1 MPNFKSEFMN
11 LISER
16 GFIHQSTDPASL
28 DKTAKTPGAI
38 KAYIGFDCTAKS
50 LHVGSLLSIMAL
62 RHLQKSG
69 HKPIVLLGNGT
80 TKIGDPSGKDESRSL
95 LTDDDITKNMRSIQK
110 VFKKFLLFGDGP
122 TDAMMITN
130 GDWLNNLNYIKFL
143 RDFGS
148 HFTINRMLTFDSVKL
163 RLEREHPL
171 SFLEFNYMILQAYDF
186 YRLYHD
192 YDCNLQM
199 GGSDQ

>member
-28 DKTAKTPGAI
+28 DKTAKTPGTI

-122 TDAMMITN
+122 TDAMMI
-130 GDWLNNLNYIKFL
+130 DWTTSGNANADDGLVN
-143 RDFGS
+143 
-148 HFTINRMLTFDSVKL
+148 HFTMLGATFATKYAMAKINGAVTAIPLQDRGVRPTITHDIGT
-163 RLEREHPL
+163 RLL
-171 SFLEFNYMILQAYDF
+171 SNKGTDTI
-186 YRLYHD
+186 
-192 YDCNLQM
+192 
-199 GGSDQ
+199 